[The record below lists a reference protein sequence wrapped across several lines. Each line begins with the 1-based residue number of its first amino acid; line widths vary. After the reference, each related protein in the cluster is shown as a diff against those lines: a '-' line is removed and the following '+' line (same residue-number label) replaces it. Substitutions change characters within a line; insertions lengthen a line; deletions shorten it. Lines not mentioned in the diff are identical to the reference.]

1 MLKKD
6 LPVTSSSCDPVF
18 EPYCNFSFDFF
29 VFYDFN
35 HPCKRIYKKN
45 TNVNHF
51 QIFGKDQITYHI
63 GRSFHYC
70 TKVAKFP
77 CCLSNESIKHLII
90 REPKF
95 ITLLGNLKGKKKI
108 VNCRFLNINDQYYL
122 MVYHSLKLCC
132 LQNKE
137 FNNYKV

>member
-1 MLKKD
+1 MLIKD

-35 HPCKRIYKKN
+35 HPCKRTYKKD

-51 QIFGKDQITYHI
+51 QIFGKDQIA
-63 GRSFHYC
+63 SFHYC

-95 ITLLGNLKGKKKI
+95 LKGKKKI
-108 VNCRFLNINDQYYL
+108 VNCRFLNINAQYYL
-122 MVYHSLKLCC
+122 MVYHSLKICC